1 MRRQDARSSSSTRS
15 ASSRARRRT
24 WAGSPASRAPAA
36 SPALAA
42 SPPLAA
48 SPRAAAAT
56 RRTAQLRF
64 TAVGRAASS
73 SAAISSSAAVACSA
87 LDGRRSSRPSTT
99 AKAAATPIA
108 GAPRIARRRS
118 ASTTSA
124 TVRSSSTT
132 SRSGSSVWSIASK
145 RPSRQATALR
155 SSSWPVSIA
164 AQSHRWPARP
174 QRESH
179 EDPPPEGGRRHRR
192 CPILAGV
199 SMVPLW
205 LGTSEDQHRAPSP
218 AAIALVLLINLPLA
232 WRRRWPVPIG
242 LVVAAASIGYGV
254 APYPDLAVPIPLGAL
269 VAFYTVLTLR
279 PRRTATLI
287 GAGTC
292 TVGLVSMLLPVT
304 NADAT
309 DFAFVA
315 LLLGATWA
323 LGDSAHT
330 RRAYTAELEARAVR
344 LERERELEAG
354 RAAADERTRIARE
367 LHDVIAHHVSMM
379 VVQAEAGPVVLE
391 RDPGMAA
398 QAFDSISA
406 IGRQALAEM
415 RRLLGVLRSD
425 DDRSGPSLGPQPGL
439 DQLPALVE
447 QVRRAGLEARLE
459 IQGEPRPL
467 PPGMDLSAYRIVQE
481 ALTNAVR
488 HAGPGTARVLI
499 RYGDDD
505 LRLEVRDDGLGGRP
519 GNGAGH
525 GLIGMRERVNLFGGE
540 LDAGPRP
547 DGGFAVAARLPL
559 PSG

>member
-1 MRRQDARSSSSTRS
+1 MDLRPWHRTTRALWS
-15 ASSRARRRT
+15 PLEWTRAH
-24 WAGSPASRAPAA
+24 PFAA
-36 SPALAA
+36 DSLLAL
-42 SPPLAA
+42 L
-48 SPRAAAAT
+48 
-56 RRTAQLRF
+56 
-64 TAVGRAASS
+64 
-73 SAAISSSAAVACSA
+73 
-87 LDGRRSSRPSTT
+87 
-99 AKAAATPIA
+99 
-108 GAPRIARRRS
+108 
-118 ASTTSA
+118 
-124 TVRSSSTT
+124 
-132 SRSGSSVWSIASK
+132 
-145 RPSRQATALR
+145 
-155 SSSWPVSIA
+155 
-164 AQSHRWPARP
+164 
-174 QRESH
+174 
-179 EDPPPEGGRRHRR
+179 
-192 CPILAGV
+192 LAGV

-254 APYPDLAVPIPLGAL
+254 APYPDLAMPIPLGAL

-379 VVQAEAGPVVLE
+379 VVQAEAGPVVVE

-406 IGRQALAEM
+406 IGRQALGEM

-439 DQLPALVE
+439 DQLPVLVE
-447 QVRRAGLEARLE
+447 QVRQAGLEARLE

>member
-73 SAAISSSAAVACSA
+73 SAAISSSAAAACSA

-132 SRSGSSVWSIASK
+132 SRSGSSVWS
-145 RPSRQATALR
+145 
-155 SSSWPVSIA
+155 
-164 AQSHRWPARP
+164 
-174 QRESH
+174 
-179 EDPPPEGGRRHRR
+179 
-192 CPILAGV
+192 
-199 SMVPLW
+199 
-205 LGTSEDQHRAPSP
+205 
-218 AAIALVLLINLPLA
+218 IALVLLINLPLA

-344 LERERELEAG
+344 LEREWELEEG

-379 VVQAEAGPVVLE
+379 VVQAEAGPVVVE
-391 RDPGMAA
+391 RDPGTAA

-406 IGRQALAEM
+406 IGRQALGEM

-439 DQLPALVE
+439 DQLPVLVE
-447 QVRRAGLEARLE
+447 QVRQAGLEARLE